1 MKPKHNRITRQ
12 DRPHDQERRESN
24 ISGMADRQ
32 RRDREEPGSA
42 SNSSGDARLFG
53 LMPVLEALRAG
64 VRQVEEISIAEGAHD
79 HRFHELMEL
88 AREAKVPV
96 RRVPRSALARTG
108 GPVHQGVVARVAAAR
123 YADTDSLFS
132 LLAAKVGTENPPLVT
147 VLDGVEDPRNLGAIL
162 RTVDCA
168 GGDGVLIPERRAV
181 GLTDIVAKSS
191 AGAVEHIPIARVTNV
206 SRAIDELKSI
216 GIWTVGAS
224 ADAKTEYVD
233 WDWTLPAALVLGNE
247 GSGLHRLVR
256 EHCDTLVR
264 IPVFGRIDSLNVSV
278 AAGVIL
284 YEARRQRQKAKL
296 EGVAQR
302 SS

>member
-1 MKPKHNRITRQ
+1 MP
-12 DRPHDQERRESN
+12 
-24 ISGMADRQ
+24 DRQ
-32 RRDREEPGSA
+32 RRNGEEPGSTF
-42 SNSSGDARLFG
+42 NSPADARLFG

-64 VRQVEEISIAEGAHD
+64 GRQFEEISIAEGAHD
-79 HRFHELMEL
+79 HRFHELLEL
-88 AREAKVPV
+88 AREAKIPV

-108 GPVHQGVVARVAAAR
+108 GAVHQGVVARVAAAR
-123 YADTDSLFS
+123 YADTELLFS
-132 LLAAKVGTENPPLVT
+132 LLAGKVGTENPPLVT

-181 GLTDIVAKSS
+181 GLTDVVAKSS
-191 AGAVEHIPIARVTNV
+191 AGAVEHVPIARVTNM

-233 WDWTLPAALVLGNE
+233 WDWTLPTALVLGNE

-264 IPVFGRIDSLNVSV
+264 IPVFGQIDSLNVSV

-284 YEARRQRQKAKL
+284 YEARRQRRKAEVKD
-296 EGVAQR
+296 
-302 SS
+302 

>member
-1 MKPKHNRITRQ
+1 
-12 DRPHDQERRESN
+12 
-24 ISGMADRQ
+24 
-32 RRDREEPGSA
+32 
-42 SNSSGDARLFG
+42 
-53 LMPVLEALRAG
+53 MPVLEALRAG
-64 VRQVEEISIAEGAHD
+64 VRQFEEISIAEGAHD
-79 HRFHELMEL
+79 HRFHELLEL

-132 LLAAKVGTENPPLVT
+132 LLAGKVGTENPPLVT

-191 AGAVEHIPIARVTNV
+191 AGAAEYVPIARVTNV

-224 ADAKTEYVD
+224 SDATTEYVD
-233 WDWTLPAALVLGNE
+233 WDWTLPVALVLGNE

-296 EGVAQR
+296 EGVGQR